1 MTSMTRTGA
10 PAAIAGGASRPSTLP
25 RTALLWSG
33 ALLCVLGFIATR
45 MWQHWAPGRFA
56 ELLVLALASLAL
68 AWPLRRWAR
77 WPWATALALPW
88 LLALP
93 LFAGILPVLASVLF
107 AMAAAA
113 LGGLVAGGGPL
124 ALRCATGLALAAGA
138 LGWLLPLP
146 VHLRWSY
153 ALACV
158 LLLGWRR
165 HDLAMALRAA
175 GEAWSQAAAEA
186 PRTAAAAVLALGLA
200 STSCWLPTLQFD
212 DLAYHLSLP
221 WQLMETGQYALD
233 PSQQVWALAPWA
245 GDVQQGVAQVLAGA
259 EARGPLNALWL
270 LVTAA
275 GLWRL
280 VRTLGGE
287 GRAAWIVVALYA
299 SLPQTAGLAAGMQT
313 ETPTTALLV
322 WLAWLVAQAGSANDA
337 GYADA
342 RPRRRV
348 AAAAVLVGGL
358 IGLKLMAAACAA
370 VIVAWAMLARRPWPG
385 PGKLAGAAL
394 LALAVGLSS
403 YAYAA
408 AVAGNPFLPLFN
420 AWFQSPYFD
429 LRNFDDPRW
438 HAGFGPLLPW
448 RLTFH
453 TRDYSE
459 NFAGAAG
466 FSLVA
471 LAGAWLL
478 ALARRQTRTIAFMAS
493 ALFVLPLLPLQYL
506 RYAFPALVLLLVPMT
521 LAALRADPKRG
532 AWLLAAVCVANF
544 AFQANGNWMQRT
556 GALKQTV
563 LAAGA
568 DYPLFERYAP
578 ERVLV
583 ARLRKSPVA
592 GNVLLMS
599 AVEPRHAELGARG
612 RSVSRYAPR
621 MLRAA
626 DKAEQDSS
634 GAAWVALWRAEGVS
648 DVILDVRT
656 LTPARAAALRGAG
669 AELRQQSGGVQWQ
682 RLSPEEAP

>member
-1 MTSMTRTGA
+1 MMAMMRTGA
-10 PAAIAGGASRPSTLP
+10 PAAIAGGASRPSTLL

-33 ALLCVLGFIATR
+33 ALLCVLGFVATR

-93 LFAGILPVLASVLF
+93 LFAGLLPVLATVLF
-107 AMAAAA
+107 ALAAAA
-113 LGGLVAGGGPL
+113 LGALVAGGGPL
-124 ALRCATGLALAAGA
+124 ALRCATGLALAAGV

-146 VHLRWSY
+146 VHLRWSH

-158 LLLGWRR
+158 LLVGWRR
-165 HDLAMALRAA
+165 HDLAMALRTARD
-175 GEAWSQAAAEA
+175 AWSRAVAEA
-186 PRTAAAAVLALGLA
+186 PRTAAAAVLAMGLA
-200 STSCWLPTLQFD
+200 STACWLPTLQFD

-245 GDVQQGVAQVLAGA
+245 GDVQQAVVQVLAGA

-270 LVTAA
+270 AITGA

-280 VRTLGGE
+280 TRTLGGDA
-287 GRAAWIVVALYA
+287 RVAWLVIALYA

-322 WLAWLVAQAGSANDA
+322 WLAWLVAATGDALDGGSRRPAPQRPLLAG
-337 GYADA
+337 
-342 RPRRRV
+342 
-348 AAAAVLVGGL
+348 AVLVGGL
-358 IGLKLMAAACAA
+358 FGLKLAAAGCAL
-370 VIVAWAMLARRPWPG
+370 VMVAWAVLAQRPWPR
-385 PGKLAGAAL
+385 PVILVAATL
-394 LALAVGLSS
+394 LAFAIGLSS
-403 YAYAA
+403 YVYAGV
-408 AVAGNPFLPLFN
+408 VAGNPFLPLFN
-420 AWFQSPYFD
+420 AWFGSPYFPAID
-429 LRNFDDPRW
+429 FQDPRW

-448 RLTFH
+448 RLTFE
-453 TRDYSE
+453 TRAYSE
-459 NFAGAAG
+459 SVAGAAG

-471 LAGAWLL
+471 LAGAWAL
-478 ALARRQTRTIAFMAS
+478 ALAQRKTRAFALVAS
-493 ALFVLPLLPLQYL
+493 LLFVLPLLPLQYL
-506 RYAFPALVLLLVPMT
+506 RYAFPALVLLLAPMA
-521 LAALRADPKRG
+521 LAALRADPRRG

-568 DYPLFERYAP
+568 DGPLFERYAP

-583 ARLRKSPVA
+583 ARLRESPIA

-621 MLRAA
+621 MLHAA
-626 DKAEQDSS
+626 DEAEQDPS

-648 DVILDVRT
+648 DVILDIRVI
-656 LTPARAAALRGAG
+656 TPARAAALRGAG
-669 AELRQQSGGVQWQ
+669 AELRQQSGGVQWW
-682 RLSPEEAP
+682 RLSPEDAR